1 MDEVFASDEKIE
13 IVNPKN
19 GKTQKIELEEA
30 ANKLEDYLEI
40 CSLVNNLD
48 IDDADYS
55 ELTEKEQ
62 KRAIELYNETGIE
75 GVISLYEKNRNNNI
89 EKARTARQ
97 LIFIRDYF
105 GGEWIEKNGLN
116 IAKALLTKTIQT
128 GVIENYGTFNP
139 LEYNVV
145 EIPNGNEQSLFMVK
159 INDPV
164 SSASDDVM
172 ITPIACGEYAQALLL
187 SKKINTVDEQ
197 SLTQEEKQMLI
208 EHTLRVVKKCIN
220 KDIDNVYGIT
230 YTHKK

>member
-1 MDEVFASDEKIE
+1 M
-13 IVNPKN
+13 
-19 GKTQKIELEEA
+19 
-30 ANKLEDYLEI
+30 
-40 CSLVNNLD
+40 
-48 IDDADYS
+48 
-55 ELTEKEQ
+55 
-62 KRAIELYNETGIE
+62 
-75 GVISLYEKNRNNNI
+75 
-89 EKARTARQ
+89 
-97 LIFIRDYF
+97 
-105 GGEWIEKNGLN
+105 
-116 IAKALLTKTIQT
+116 
-128 GVIENYGTFNP
+128 
-139 LEYNVV
+139 V

-172 ITPIACGEYAQALLL
+172 ITPIACGEYTQALLL